1 MSGSIPIKDIDMIN
15 KMKDLFLSKGEL
27 RGYLLFILSINTGIN
42 LKELLGLKV
51 KDVKNKQ
58 YLKIGR
64 NKSVPLNSDIQAL
77 IVKVVDGCKADD
89 PLFKGRFGRPLDRT
103 STFYI
108 FKAICTELGVE
119 DKYSVASWRKTFAY
133 HYYQKYKDLSYL
145 QWLFNQSTVEQT
157 LKYIGIDEN
166 MNLRFRDGVAL

>member
-1 MSGSIPIKDIDMIN
+1 MYANFPIKDIDMIN
-15 KMKDLFLSKGEL
+15 KMKDLLLKKEQNL
-27 RGYLLFILSINTGIN
+27 VYLLFILSINTGMK
-42 LKELLGLKV
+42 LKDLLNLKV

-58 YLKIGR
+58 YLHCDK
-64 NKSVPLNSDIQAL
+64 NKSVPINDELQDSINKL
-77 IVKVVDGCKADD
+77 IMKSKIEE
-89 PLFKGRFGRPLDRT
+89 PLFKNRQKCQLNRVSAFN
-103 STFYI
+103 I
-108 FKAICTELGVE
+108 FKGICTELGVQ

-166 MNLRFRDGVAL
+166 MNLRFRDGVCL

>member
-1 MSGSIPIKDIDMIN
+1 MKTSLPIKDIEMIN
-15 KMKDLFLSKGEL
+15 KMKDSFLSTGKR
-27 RGYLLFILSINTGIN
+27 RGYLLFVLSINTGIN
-42 LKELLGLKV
+42 LKDLLALKV
-51 KDVKNKQ
+51 KDVKNKK
-58 YLKIGR
+58 YLILGEKKVIL
-64 NKSVPLNSDIQAL
+64 LNNEIQGM
-77 IVKVVDGCKADD
+77 IKNFIKNSKTEE
-89 PLFKGRFGRPLDRT
+89 PLFKSRTGNSIDRV
-103 STFYI
+103 SVFNI

-166 MNLRFRDGVAL
+166 MNLRFRDGVEL